1 MAILAPY
8 VETAVQWLY
17 DSMRCQILIQR
28 KGEDRTA
35 APAPPG
41 EWVGFC
47 WEVGHSL
54 SMMQAH
60 GIPAQ
65 PVIEEVS
72 RRLVDEF
79 GSEGDYTPYG
89 IRTMRQFYLDYFERP
104 QLQPLLRS
112 VHWDCHKLVLSL
124 CRDPAQQEYYLR
136 AARDENLSAE
146 QLASALKDRRY
157 ELSAAAGPAA
167 KPPVG
172 KTGAAKAPKLAKV
185 WGKRSRKATGK
196 GTTSI
201 SR

>member
-1 MAILAPY
+1 MAPY

-17 DSMRCQILIQR
+17 DAMRCQILIQR
-28 KGEDRTA
+28 KSEDKNQA
-35 APAPPG
+35 PVPPAPPAD
-41 EWVGFC
+41 WVNLC

-54 SMMQAH
+54 TMMQAH

-65 PVIEEVS
+65 PVIDEVS
-72 RRLVDEF
+72 RRLVGEF

-104 QLQPLLRS
+104 QLQPLLRA
-112 VHWDCHKLVLSL
+112 VHWDCHKLILSL

-146 QLASALKDRRY
+146 QLAAALKDRRY
-157 ELSAAAGPAA
+157 ELSAAEGPAA
-167 KPPVG
+167 PKPAVKGP
-172 KTGAAKAPKLAKV
+172 KAPKPART
-185 WGKRSRKATGK
+185 WGKRLKKSTGK

-201 SR
+201 TR

>member
-1 MAILAPY
+1 MAPY

-17 DSMRCQILIQR
+17 DAMRCQILIQR
-28 KGEDRTA
+28 KGEDKDQV
-35 APAPPG
+35 PIPSAPPAD
-41 EWVGFC
+41 WVNLC

-72 RRLVDEF
+72 RRLMNEF

-104 QLQPLLRS
+104 HLQPMLRA
-112 VHWDCHKLVLSL
+112 VPWDCHKLILSL

-136 AARDENLSAE
+136 AARDEKLSAE
-146 QLASALKDRRY
+146 QLAAALKDRRY
-157 ELSAAAGPAA
+157 ELSAAQGPAAPKPAA
-167 KPPVG
+167 KPS
-172 KTGAAKAPKLAKV
+172 KAPKVARA
-185 WGKRSRKATGK
+185 WGKRLKKAPGK

-201 SR
+201 TR